1 MKLNKIVK
9 IIIAIM
15 MIALITIC
23 TSQAVFATDAK
34 KEDKPA
40 VAEGTSYDPTNS
52 DFDDMFTSSKDTSG
66 ASQAAGNIIG
76 MIINIAQVIG
86 TGVAIIMLIVLA
98 IQYIAASPEGKAE
111 IKKNSTVY
119 IVGAVILFAASGLL
133 GIIRR
138 FAVKSVGSQGA
149 ETKVS

>member
-23 TSQAVFATDAK
+23 TSQAVFADTEAK
-34 KEDKPA
+34 DKPA
-40 VAEGTSYDPTNS
+40 ATGVTSYDPTNS
-52 DFDDMFTSSKDTSG
+52 DFATMFTSSKDTSG

-149 ETKVS
+149 ETKAS

>member
-9 IIIAIM
+9 IIVAIM

-23 TSQAVFATDAK
+23 TSQAVFASTDAN
-34 KEDKPA
+34 KPA
-40 VAEGTSYDPTNS
+40 ATTGTSYDPTNS
-52 DFDDMFTSSKDTSG
+52 DFESMFTSSKDTSG

>member
-9 IIIAIM
+9 IIVAM
-15 MIALITIC
+15 MIVALVAIVA
-23 TSQAVFATDAK
+23 SQAVMATENGYNPAT
-34 KEDKPA
+34 EDLGK
-40 VAEGTSYDPTNS
+40 
-52 DFDDMFTSSKDTSG
+52 MFMNSKDNSG
-66 ASQAAGNIIG
+66 ASAAAGNIIG

-98 IQYIAASPEGKAE
+98 IKYIAASPEGKAE
-111 IKKNSTVY
+111 IKKNATIY

-138 FAVKSVGSQGA
+138 FAVNSINDSD
-149 ETKVS
+149 VSGTN